1 MMDKRID
8 KLKSGSNITKNS
20 STARGDRK
28 RWSKMY
34 GPQSAYGT
42 TLKTQAG
49 GLVPTKEKH
58 GAAWGISAFLGPI
71 AGP

>member
-1 MMDKRID
+1 MAHK
-8 KLKSGSNITKNS
+8 
-20 STARGDRK
+20 
-28 RWSKMY
+28 SKMY

-58 GAAWGISAFLGPI
+58 GAAWGISAFLGLI
-71 AGP
+71 ARPQEKLSSGTDLDICDL